1 MSPAALTRRSLLA
14 AAATASLATPTIAQP
29 SRVLKYTPPA
39 MINILD
45 PVHGATLITRI
56 HSLMVYDTLYGID
69 DAWVPQPQMAEGHV
83 LEDGGR
89 TWRITLR
96 EGLRFH
102 DGTPVL
108 ARDCVASLRRWGK
121 RDVMGQ
127 GIFDITEELSAPT
140 DRVILWKL
148 RKPYPLLPEAL
159 GKMNNTIAAI
169 MPERVANTDAFTAI
183 TDFTGSGP
191 FRYVAAERV
200 DGARTVYA
208 KAETYVPRT
217 SGAPQIMA
225 GPKLVHFDRVEWTIM
240 PDASTAANALAKG
253 EIDWWSAPIPD
264 LLPVLRRNNAVRLDV
279 LDPSGSVGVLR
290 FNFLHPPFNRQAV
303 RQAALAAISQR
314 DVMLAVY
321 GTDESLWRT
330 PCGFFPPGTPN
341 ASDAGMAALRDPPDL
356 DAARRML
363 AASGYAGEKITF
375 NVATEIATLKNQGDV
390 VIDAWK
396 KIGFNVDYVALAT
409 SVIDARLANKGP
421 VSEGGWS
428 AFASSTTGYAAATPV
443 ANNFLRGTGE
453 RAIFGWPDIPR
464 IEELRSAYIDAP
476 DRAAQAA
483 ICRDLQQVAFETLPY
498 IPTGMWLPPTA
509 YRADLA
515 DVRRGF
521 PQFYG
526 VRRV

>member
-1 MSPAALTRRSLLA
+1 MHRRSLLLA
-14 AAATASLATPTIAQP
+14 AGTLAAPAIARAQ
-29 SRVLKYTPPA
+29 SARVLKYTPPA

-69 DAWVPQPQMAEGHV
+69 DGWVPQPQMAEGHV
-83 LEDGGR
+83 LEDGAK

-102 DGTPVL
+102 DNTPVL
-108 ARDCVASLRRWGK
+108 ARDVVASLKRWGK

-127 GIFDITEELSAPT
+127 GIFDITEELSAPS
-140 DRVILWKL
+140 DRVVLWKL
-148 RKPYPLLPEAL
+148 KRPYPMLPEAL

-169 MPERVANTDAFTAI
+169 LPERIANTDAFTAI

-200 DGARTVYA
+200 DGARSVYA
-208 KAETYVPRT
+208 KAETYLPRS
-217 SGAPQIMA
+217 SGAAQIMA
-225 GPKLVHFDRVEWTIM
+225 GPKVVHFDRVEWTVM
-240 PDASTAANALAKG
+240 PDPSTAANALAKG
-253 EIDWWSAPIPD
+253 EIDWWSAPIAD
-264 LLPVLRRNNAVRLDV
+264 LIPLLKRNSTLKVDV
-279 LDPSGSVGVLR
+279 LDRSGSVGVVR
-290 FNFLHPPFNRQAV
+290 FNFLHPPFNKVAV

-314 DVMLAVY
+314 DIMTAVF

-330 PCGFFPPGTPN
+330 PCGIFPPGTPN
-341 ASDAGMAALRDPPDL
+341 ASDAGLAALKDPPDL

-363 AASGYAGEKITF
+363 AASGYAGEKVLF
-375 NVATEIATLKNQGDV
+375 NVATEIPTLKNQADV

-396 KIGFNVDYVALAT
+396 RIGFNVDYVPLAT
-409 SVIDARLANKGP
+409 SIIDARLANKGT
-421 VSEGGWS
+421 VAEGGWS
-428 AFASSTTGYAAATPV
+428 AFASSNSGYAAATPV
-443 ANNFLRGTGE
+443 ANNFLRANGDK
-453 RAIFGWPDIPR
+453 AIFGWPDIPR
-464 IEELRSAYIDAP
+464 IEELRAAYVDAP

-483 ICRDLQQVAFETLPY
+483 ICRTLQQVCLETLPY

-509 YRADLA
+509 YRSDLT

>member
-1 MSPAALTRRSLLA
+1 MHRRSLLIA
-14 AAATASLATPTIAQP
+14 AGTLAAPAIARAQ
-29 SRVLKYTPPA
+29 SARVLKYTPPA

-69 DAWVPQPQMAEGHV
+69 DDWVPQPQMAEGHV
-83 LEDGGR
+83 LEDGGK

-102 DGTPVL
+102 DNSPVL
-108 ARDCVASLRRWGK
+108 ARDVVASLKRWGK

-127 GIFDITEELSAPT
+127 GIFDITDELSAPS
-140 DRVILWKL
+140 DRVVLWKL
-148 RKPYPLLPEAL
+148 KRPYPLLPEAL

-169 MPERVANTDAFTAI
+169 LPERIANTDAFTAI

-200 DGARTVYA
+200 EGARSVYA
-208 KAETYVPRT
+208 RAETYVPRS
-217 SGAPQIMA
+217 SGAAQIMA
-225 GPKLVHFDRVEWTIM
+225 GPKVVHFDRVEWTVM
-240 PDASTAANALAKG
+240 PDPSTAANALTKG
-253 EIDWWSAPIPD
+253 EIDWWSAPIAD
-264 LLPVLRRNNAVRLDV
+264 LIPLLKRNSALKVDV
-279 LDPSGSVGVLR
+279 LDRSGSVGVVR
-290 FNFLHPPFNRQAV
+290 FNFLHPPFNKVAV

-314 DVMLAVY
+314 DIMTAVF

-341 ASDAGMAALRDPPDL
+341 ASDTGLAALKDPPDL
-356 DAARRML
+356 DAARRLL
-363 AASGYAGEKITF
+363 AASGYAGEKVLF
-375 NVATEIATLKNQGDV
+375 NVATEIPTLKNQADV
-390 VIDAWK
+390 VIDSWQ
-396 KIGFNVDYVALAT
+396 KIGFNVDYVPLAT
-409 SVIDARLANKGP
+409 SIIDARLSNKGTTA
-421 VSEGGWS
+421 EGGWS
-428 AFASSTTGYAAATPV
+428 AFASSNSGYAAATPV
-443 ANNFLRGTGE
+443 ANNFLRANGDK
-453 RAIFGWPDIPR
+453 AIFGWPDIPR
-464 IEELRSAYIDAP
+464 IEELRTAYIDAP

-483 ICRDLQQVAFETLPY
+483 ICRTLQQVCFETLPY

-509 YRADLA
+509 YRADLT

-526 VRRV
+526 VRRA